1 MKKNVVTFLA
11 ASDSPTFHIGR
22 VMTVRIAR
30 QGAKKVSRFYKCT
43 PASRRRMLRVLE
55 AM

>member
-1 MKKNVVTFLA
+1 MKNKVTFLA
-11 ASDSPTFHIGR
+11 VNDSPSFHIGR
-22 VMTVRIAR
+22 AMTVRIAR
-30 QGAKKVSRFYKCT
+30 RGAKKVSRFYKCT